1 MCQEHMPYL
10 KVSIVEY
17 SAGVGA
23 EGFEPPPGGLEP
35 PILPSYTIPPV
46 GDSLRKS
53 RLGLLTST
61 LSSAQLLLTPLPPL
75 VTGFF
80 PST

>member
-1 MCQEHMPYL
+1 
-10 KVSIVEY
+10 
-17 SAGVGA
+17 
-23 EGFEPPPGGLEP
+23 
-35 PILPSYTIPPV
+35 V